1 MATYTTNLHDE
12 GQATAW
18 DRMGSQRLY
27 DRFNVGTALALNDVI
42 RSVYIPKDAIL
53 LDALIACEE
62 LDTGVDAITLTLRA
76 NDGTTQKNF
85 FAASTVGQAGG
96 VQRADAIPGAI
107 GYETTT
113 EGFYLELLVAA
124 GPGTGATDV
133 DILFEVEYTM
143 NRINEDT

>member
-1 MATYTTNLHDE
+1 MATLTTNLHDE
-12 GQATAW
+12 GSATAQ
-18 DRMGSQRLY
+18 DRMGSQTLY
-27 DRFNVGTALALNDVI
+27 DRYALAAALALNDVI
-42 RSVYIPKDAIL
+42 RSVYIPKGAVL
-53 LDALIACEE
+53 LDALVATPE

-107 GYETTT
+107 NYEVTT

-124 GPGTGATDV
+124 GPGTGATSGTIEFQV
-133 DILFEVEYTM
+133 TYTM
-143 NRINEDT
+143 NLIAED